1 MIFFLL
7 NVLLIAG
14 IIFFSLYVDLDE
26 KETKSKALTNLV
38 LSLAVEVIFVI
49 FLFLALFADN
59 PQLINLTGKLMLFG
73 YALFGVSFLIFIMQY
88 PKFEPH
94 KIYTVFRY
102 VLLALALVLV
112 WEFGTISISSTER
125 LSVAES
131 ISPVLGFDWYTTI
144 CASTTGG

>member
-38 LSLAVEVIFVI
+38 LSLAVEVIFVLFV
-49 FLFLALFADN
+49 FLSLFAKN
-59 PQLINLTGKLMLFG
+59 PQLVNLTGKLMLFG
-73 YALFGVSFLIFIMQY
+73 YALFGVSFLIFVIQY
-88 PKFEPH
+88 PKFEPR
-94 KIYTVFRY
+94 KILTVFRY
-102 VLLALALVLV
+102 VLLAIALVLV
-112 WEFGTISISSTER
+112 WEFGTISLSATER

-131 ISPVLGFDWYTTI
+131 MSPILGFDWYTLY
-144 CASTTGG
+144 